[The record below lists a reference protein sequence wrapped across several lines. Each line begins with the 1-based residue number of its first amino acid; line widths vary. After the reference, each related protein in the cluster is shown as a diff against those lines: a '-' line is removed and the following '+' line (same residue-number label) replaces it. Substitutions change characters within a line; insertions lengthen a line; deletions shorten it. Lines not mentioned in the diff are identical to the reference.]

1 MSIAP
6 VFRRLIVGIVAVA
19 VAVLGLGVIPARAID
34 AVDMNLTVTTV
45 ASGTTVETPINGDY
59 TNISIDFGDGNA
71 TMPMTGTGY
80 TPVSHVYVD
89 PGVYHVRITG
99 TNLTGFGNGDSGY
112 AGADRITSVESFAS
126 TLTSLAGAFAGAS
139 TLTTVP
145 TTLPP
150 NVTDLSYMFQTASG
164 FDQPIGGWDTSSVT
178 TMAGMFA
185 GASSFNQPIGSWDT
199 SSVTNMNSMFQT
211 ASGFDQP
218 IGSWDT
224 LNVTAMDYM
233 FSSALL
239 FNQPISSWD
248 TSRVTTMAG
257 MFAGASSF
265 NQPIGSWD
273 TSKVTYMFT
282 MFYEATEFN
291 QPIGGWD
298 TSNVTTMY
306 GMFYGASLFNQP
318 INSWDTSS
326 VTTMDIMFYGATDF
340 DQPIGS
346 WNTSS
351 VASMVYTFA
360 ITSAFNQPINSWDTS
375 KVTSMRGMFAGAAAF
390 NQRLSGW
397 NTSRV
402 TDLNDMFYGASLF
415 DQDLGSWSISK
426 VTDMTGMLFQSNLT
440 ADHFDSTLNGWA
452 NQVVQ
457 SGVAL
462 DASGLVYSSASDAA
476 RTTLGN
482 AGWSIDGAAL
492 AVAPTLNEFFAIVS
506 TPVSPADSSGNFVG
520 STVAL
525 DYPVSNKSASRP
537 TLSYQWQSS
546 PDNVNGWTNIT
557 GATKASYTIRASQTG
572 RFLRVAFTASN
583 GAGSD
588 GSSLAVGFAVVNV
601 PAAPAA
607 PTAVAK
613 DRSATVS
620 WAIPST
626 DGGLAVSGYTV
637 TATPKVGS
645 ATRSCTTTSALTCTV
660 SGLLNGVTYRFSV
673 SASNDVG
680 ASPASALSAAV
691 TPRTVPGAPRSL
703 GLNCPSATRVKISWS
718 TPSSNGGASITKYQ
732 VRFKDKVTGR
742 YTSWVNATTR
752 AYTKTG
758 LIKNRSYIAQVR
770 AVNAAGAGSA
780 ASKTFKQLK

>member
-6 VFRRLIVGIVAVA
+6 VFRRLIVGLLAVA
-19 VAVLGLGVIPARAID
+19 VAVLGLGVSPARAVD
-34 AVDMNLTVTTV
+34 VVDMNLTVTTG
-45 ASGTTVETPINGDY
+45 SFGTTVETPINGDY
-59 TNISIDFGDGNA
+59 TNISIDFGDGNV

-80 TPVSHVYVD
+80 APVSHVYVF

-99 TNLTGFGNGDSGY
+99 TNLTGFGNGSSY
-112 AGADRITSVESFAS
+112 QGADRITSVESFAS
-126 TLTSLAGAFAGAS
+126 TLTNLNGAFAGAT
-139 TLTTVP
+139 TLTAVP
-145 TTLPP
+145 ATLPVG
-150 NVTDLSYMFQTASG
+150 VTEMSSMFLNAGVFNQA
-164 FDQPIGGWDTSSVT
+164 IGGWDTSSVT
-178 TMAGMFA
+178 NMYALFQGASSFNQPIGAWDTHNVTTMRAVFA
-185 GASSFNQPIGSWDT
+185 NASSFNQPIGSWNTSSVTTMSEMFSGASSFNQAIGSWDT
-199 SSVTNMNSMFQT
+199 SSVTDMS
-211 ASGFDQP
+211 
-218 IGSWDT
+218 
-224 LNVTAMDYM
+224 YM
-233 FSSALL
+233 FS
-239 FNQPISSWD
+239 
-248 TSRVTTMAG
+248 
-257 MFAGASSF
+257 GASVF

-273 TSKVTYMFT
+273 TSNVTNMFYMF
-282 MFYEATEFN
+282 ATASNFN
-291 QPIGGWD
+291 QPIGTWD
-298 TSNVTTMY
+298 TSRVDNMSI
-306 GMFYGASLFNQP
+306 MFNQA
-318 INSWDTSS
+318 SS
-326 VTTMDIMFYGATDF
+326 
-340 DQPIGS
+340 
-346 WNTSS
+346 
-351 VASMVYTFA
+351 
-360 ITSAFNQPINSWDTS
+360 
-375 KVTSMRGMFAGAAAF
+375 F

-397 NTSRV
+397 NTNNVSAMGY
-402 TDLNDMFYGASLF
+402 MFSGALSF
-415 DQDLGSWSISK
+415 DQDLGAWAIGK
-426 VTDMTGMLFQSNLT
+426 VTSMEGMLDLTSMT

-457 SGVAL
+457 SGVTFGAT
-462 DASGLVYSSASDAA
+462 GLVYSSASDAA

-520 STVAL
+520 STVAM

-572 RFLRVAFTASN
+572 RYLRVNFTASN
-583 GAGSD
+583 GEGTD
-588 GSSLAVGFAVVNV
+588 GNSLAVGVAVVNV
-601 PAAPAA
+601 PAAPTA

-626 DGGLAVSGYTV
+626 GGGLAVSGYTV

-645 ATRSCTTTSALTCTV
+645 ATRSCTTTTALTCTV
-660 SGLLNGVTYRFSV
+660 SGLLNGVAYRFSV

-680 ASPASALSAAV
+680 ASTASALSVAV
-691 TPRTVPGAPRSL
+691 IPRTVPGAPRL
-703 GLNCPSATRVKISWS
+703 GTFICPSATRAKISWS

-742 YTSWVNATTR
+742 YTSWVNTTSR
-752 AYTKTG
+752 ISHTKTG

-770 AVNAAGAGSA
+770 AVNIAGAGAA

>member
-1 MSIAP
+1 MTASVRRVLISVMAIALS
-6 VFRRLIVGIVAVA
+6 FF
-19 VAVLGLGVIPARAID
+19 GLGVGPARAVD

-89 PGVYHVRITG
+89 PGVYHVHITG
-99 TNLTGFGNGDSGY
+99 TNLTGFGNSYDGY

-126 TLTSLAGAFAGAS
+126 TLTNLSGAFAYAS
-139 TLTTVP
+139 NLTTVP

-150 NVTDLSYMFQTASG
+150 NVTDLSFMFAYASS
-164 FDQPIGGWDTSSVT
+164 FNQPIGSWNTSSVT
-178 TMAGMFA
+178 TMGAMFGYAAVFDQPIGAWDTSNVTNMFSMFYEATVFDQPIGSWDTSNVIYMFGMFD

-199 SSVTNMNSMFQT
+199 SSVTYMGSMFN
-211 ASGFDQP
+211 S
-218 IGSWDT
+218 
-224 LNVTAMDYM
+224 
-233 FSSALL
+233 
-239 FNQPISSWD
+239 
-248 TSRVTTMAG
+248 
-257 MFAGASSF
+257 
-265 NQPIGSWD
+265 
-273 TSKVTYMFT
+273 
-282 MFYEATEFN
+282 
-291 QPIGGWD
+291 
-298 TSNVTTMY
+298 
-306 GMFYGASLFNQP
+306 ASLFN
-318 INSWDTSS
+318 
-326 VTTMDIMFYGATDF
+326 
-340 DQPIGS
+340 QPIGS

-351 VASMVYTFA
+351 VTNMGSMFDSASSFD
-360 ITSAFNQPINSWDTS
+360 QPIGSWDTS
-375 KVTSMRGMFAGAAAF
+375 NVTGMFDMFAGASSF
-390 NQRLSGW
+390 NQLLSGW

-402 TDLNDMFYGASLF
+402 TDMGRMFLSAGVF
-415 DQDLGSWSISK
+415 DQDLGAWSIGK
-426 VTDMTGMLFQSNLT
+426 VTNMSLMLNGSNLT

-452 NQVVQ
+452 GQVVQ

-482 AGWSIDGAAL
+482 AGWSINGATA
-492 AVAPTLNEFFAIVS
+492 AVAPTLYQFFAIDV
-506 TPVSPADSSGNFVG
+506 TPVNPADSSGNFVG

-546 PDNVNGWTNIT
+546 PDGVNFTNIT
-557 GATKASYTIRASQTG
+557 GARKASYTIPASQTG
-572 RFLRVAFTASN
+572 RFLRVNFTASN
-583 GAGSD
+583 GEGSD
-588 GSSLAVGFAVVNV
+588 SNSLAVGVAVVNV

-626 DGGLAVSGYTV
+626 DGGLGVSGYTV

-645 ATRSCTTTSALTCTV
+645 ATGSCTTTTALTCTV
-660 SGLLNGVTYRFSV
+660 SNLLNGVAYRFSV

-691 TPRTVPGAPRSL
+691 TPRTRPGVPRSITVAF
-703 GLNCPSATRVKISWS
+703 PSAGKAKVSWLA
-718 TPSSNGGASITKYQ
+718 PSSNGGASITKYQ
-732 VRFKDKVTGR
+732 VRFKDSVTKK
-742 YTSWVNATTR
+742 YTAWVNTTSR
-752 AYTKTG
+752 SYTKTG

-770 AVNAAGAGSA
+770 AVNTAGTGSA